1 MITKNKSKIVI
12 YIDRESIAKDI
23 VATIFAKAQDEFIEY
38 VQSKIDKLQEKD
50 AGHYFT
56 LDLILQAMNK
66 EIENMR
72 AFYKGAVVPYY
83 CRQMK
88 DYWGD
93 TIPASLL
100 NECDEEI
107 KTHVGYVIYDSLG
120 NTTGETNSITN
131 FYETKEF
138 TNFLNDVEN
147 VCFKDS
153 ELLFP
158 DSQHYKE
165 LEKTKGRTVA
175 SWQAFQELK
184 QWHKNQF
191 NQNV

>member
-1 MITKNKSKIVI
+1 MITKNKSKIVT

-120 NTTGETNSITN
+120 NATGETNSITN

-158 DSQHYKE
+158 DSEHYKE